1 MWASSEDTFMKKR
14 WLAALVLALAL
25 VPGAAFAFGYDQN
38 QNIVIA
44 EGQTKS
50 GTFFA
55 AAQTIEVRGTV
66 DGDLICAGNDVNI
79 TGTVNGDVICAAQ
92 NIRVSGIVYGSVRA
106 AGQTVEVGGDVGRN
120 LMLFGQTVR
129 TNSGTNVGGDVGVFG
144 QISELSGSIADDV
157 YGAQQTMIINGQI
170 AGNVSAATEVLRLGD
185 TAHVEGNVWYSGTEA
200 STFDQSKVNG
210 TVYFTERPTAAQQ
223 QSNRGSK
230 VAGWI
235 YWTVA
240 MWLAAV
246 VLILAI
252 PRGLRAVSKTMQT
265 RPGLSFGWGAL
276 ALFAAPMAL
285 LLLAATVFGLPVMFA
300 LLLMW
305 LIVMAFTP
313 VWAGVSVGHW
323 LLRKARWHADSLWWC
338 AGVGVVVLLL
348 ASHLPLFGPLVTV
361 LALVWSLGGVVVT
374 AVSAGRAKP
383 RGAVGPAKSSATS

>member
-1 MWASSEDTFMKKR
+1 MKKR
-14 WLAALVLALAL
+14 WFAAAALALAL
-25 VPGAAFAFGYDQN
+25 IPGGALAFGYDQG
-38 QNIVIA
+38 QHVVIA

-55 AAQTIEVRGTV
+55 SAQTIEVRGTI
-66 DGDLICAGNDVNI
+66 DGDLVCAGNDVNI

-144 QISELSGSIADDV
+144 QIAELSGSLAHDV
-157 YGAQQTMIINGQI
+157 YGAQQTLIINGQVT
-170 AGNVSAATEVLRLGD
+170 GNVSAATEVMRLGD
-185 TAHVEGNVWYSGTEA
+185 TAFIEGNVWYSGTEA

-210 TVYFTERPTAAQQ
+210 TVYFTERPTQAQQ
-223 QSNRGSK
+223 QSNRGAK
-230 VAGWI
+230 VAGWV

-240 MWLAAV
+240 MWLAAA
-246 VLILAI
+246 VLILAV

-276 ALFAAPMAL
+276 VLFATPMAL
-285 LLLAATVFGLPVMFA
+285 ILLAVTVFGLPVMFA
-300 LLLMW
+300 ILLLW
-305 LIVMAFTP
+305 LTAMAFTP

-323 LLRKARWHADSLWWC
+323 LLRKARWHADSLWWS
-338 AGVGVVVLLL
+338 AGLGVVVLLL
-348 ASHLPLFGPLVTV
+348 AAQLPLFGPLVTV
-361 LALVWSLGGVVVT
+361 LALVWSLGGLVVSI
-374 AVSAGRAKP
+374 VSAGRTTPKA
-383 RGAVGPAKSSATS
+383 GVAPAKNSATS